1 MAIFMG
7 DDFWRKGINCLLKTT
22 MNHQIIDG
30 KKIAQELKNQITAE
44 IKSLS
49 RKPGLAVV
57 LIGDDSASQIYVNS
71 KEEACQEVGFYSQKI
86 VMPVETTQEELIKQI
101 ERLNQDE
108 KIDGILV
115 QMPLPSHL
123 DEKTT
128 ILAIDP
134 KKDVDCFHP
143 INLGE
148 LVLQKKA
155 LPMSQLLASCTPKGI
170 MRLIHSTQV
179 ELVGKKAVVVGRSH
193 LVGKPVALLLLA
205 ENATVQICHS
215 KTTDLATECRSA
227 DILVAAVGV
236 PNLITANM
244 IKPGAVVIDVGINRV
259 DGKLV
264 GDVDFEQVKQV
275 AGFITPVPGGVGPM
289 TIASLLENTL
299 LLARR
304 R

>member
-1 MAIFMG
+1 M
-7 DDFWRKGINCLLKTT
+7 T
-22 MNHQIIDG
+22 QIIDG
-30 KKIAQELKNQITAE
+30 KEIAKDLKKQISSE
-44 IKSLS
+44 VSLME
-49 RKPGLAVV
+49 RKPGLAVILV
-57 LIGDDSASQIYVNS
+57 GDDPASQVYVNS

-86 VMPVETTQEELIKQI
+86 EMSSKATQTELEAQI
-101 ERLNQDE
+101 AQLNDDDRV
-108 KIDGILV
+108 DGILV

-123 DEKTT
+123 DENKA
-128 ILAIDP
+128 ILTIDP
-134 KKDVDCFHP
+134 SKDVDCFHP
-143 INLGE
+143 VNLGK
-148 LVLQKKA
+148 LLLQKNI
-155 LPMSQLLASCTPKGI
+155 LPMEDLLAPCTPKGI

>member
-1 MAIFMG
+1 MS
-7 DDFWRKGINCLLKTT
+7 K
-22 MNHQIIDG
+22 IIDG
-30 KKIAQELKNQITAE
+30 KKIAQELKEKIADE
-44 IKSLS
+44 VSSLS

-57 LIGDDSASQIYVNS
+57 LVGDDPASQIYVNS
-71 KEEACQEVGFYSQKI
+71 KEEACQEVGFYSQKV
-86 VMPVETTQEELIKQI
+86 VMPVKTTQEELIRQI
-101 ERLNQDE
+101 ERLNQDK

-148 LVLQKKA
+148 LVLQKKS
-155 LPMSQLLASCTPKGI
+155 LPMNQLLASCTPKGI

-179 ELVGKKAVVVGRSH
+179 ELVGKKVVVIGRSH

-205 ENATVQICHS
+205 ENATVKICHS
-215 KTTDLATECRSA
+215 KTVNLADECESA

-236 PNLITANM
+236 PRLITAEM
-244 IKPGAVVIDVGINRV
+244 VKPGAVVIDVGINRV
-259 DGKLV
+259 GDRLV
-264 GDVDFEQVKQV
+264 GDVDYKEVSKV

-299 LLARR
+299 ILAKRR